1 MVQPPVCAIMIWFVV
16 SRLRGIATFN
26 RGANVLQ
33 DKPALIYCRVS
44 TRAQAEDGSSLGSQE
59 KACRALARERGVA
72 VAEVFREDY
81 PGDSLED
88 RHLLLQ
94 ARDLVKTRAYSALIC
109 HATDRLARNPIHLA
123 IVAEECDKAE
133 TELLFVTEPL
143 DNSHEGQLIRYVK
156 GYAGAI
162 EREKIRERTI
172 RGKRSR
178 AESGR
183 LPQGNGKGIYGY
195 RYDRESGKR
204 QVMESE
210 AEVVTRIFTMCTQK
224 LSSHTIALTLN
235 KEEIPALGGGRWHPR
250 TILRLLKN
258 AAYKGV
264 TLYGQTKRVSL
275 GGRKYRIEPV
285 DREHWIEIP
294 NATPQIVSGQLWQQA
309 QQALAQSRQHPRV
322 PNRRYLLTGYMQC
335 ECGAPVVGTR
345 LGKRYDYYRCRGTW
359 ATAVKPRSCDAP
371 YVRSQPL
378 EEKVWGGITKI
389 LEQPEL
395 VLEEVKRRKGGTSVL
410 KQEIARLQAKLRSL
424 AGQQR
429 KLVNLYQLDE
439 VDDEHIRRAS
449 QQIKRD
455 RAELEAEV
463 LKLEKQKQEIE
474 SLDEVGEQV
483 KKFCAR
489 ATERLDGLSLE
500 EKRLALEA
508 LQIKVVVGTSGVKLF
523 GVIPSSYA
531 TTGQTSG

>member
-1 MVQPPVCAIMIWFVV
+1 MI
-16 SRLRGIATFN
+16 
-26 RGANVLQ
+26 Q

-44 TRAQAEDGSSLGSQE
+44 SKAQAEEGSSLVSQE
-59 KACRALARERGVA
+59 KACRELARERGVA

-88 RHLLLQ
+88 RPLLLQ
-94 ARDLVKTRAYSALIC
+94 ARDLVKTRTYSALIC

-123 IVAEECDKAE
+123 IVAEECDKAD

-143 DNSHEGQLIRYVK
+143 DNSPEGQLIRYVK

-183 LPQGNGKGIYGY
+183 LPQGTGKGTYGY
-195 RYDRESGKR
+195 VYDRESGKR
-204 QVMESE
+204 QVMESA
-210 AEVVTRIFTMCTQK
+210 AEVVGRVFAMCSQK
-224 LSSHTIALTLN
+224 VSCHTIALTLN
-235 KEEIPALGGGRWHPR
+235 KEGVPTLGGGQWYPR

-258 AAYKGV
+258 PAYKGV
-264 TLYGQTKRVSL
+264 TLFGQTKRVSL
-275 GGRKYRIEPV
+275 GGRKYRIEPI
-285 DREHWIEIP
+285 DREHWTEIP
-294 NATPQIVSGQLWQQA
+294 GATPQIVPSELWEQA
-309 QQALAQSRQHPRV
+309 QQALGQSKRHPRV

-345 LGKRYDYYRCRGTW
+345 LGKRYTYYRCRGTW

-371 YVRSQPL
+371 YVRSQPM
-378 EEKVWGGITKI
+378 EEKVWGAITKI

-395 VLEEVKRRKGGTSVL
+395 VLKEIKRRKGGTSVL
-410 KQEIARLQAKLRSL
+410 DKEIARLHTKLRSL
-424 AGQQR
+424 SGQQR

-439 VDDEHIRRAS
+439 VDDEHIKKAS
-449 QQIKRD
+449 QHIKRD

-463 LKLEKQKQEIE
+463 LKLEKQKQEIK

-483 KKFCAR
+483 KEFCAR
-489 ATERLDGLSLE
+489 ATERLDGFSFE
-500 EKRLALEA
+500 ERRLALEA
-508 LQIKVVVGTSGVKLF
+508 LQIKVVVGTGGVKLF

-531 TTGQTSG
+531 TIGQTSA